1 MPPPAPAFL
10 PSNRRS
16 QRLDPTRHLQSRELW
31 NQVRFHASASR
42 YASGSDYSHINGN
55 GSNGKSSSS
64 WNSNSNIQ
72 WAISL
77 LRAILYE
84 IQPFR
89 IKPTLFQFQLFIQD
103 GGWKSCASSFH
114 SQLKSVV
121 SIVLQTIN
129 ALHQYLRN
137 IDIHSIQSFVTT
149 HKILLAKSS
158 LALIALRIYYH
169 TLIYLHDL
177 LSAGP
182 LIIILTLFTLL
193 YTIGLG
199 DNTGAGSGIPS
210 AYSVFNRGVR
220 RILGTVDGEELARQ
234 FAGGMAAV
242 RVAAAGGGGGRG
254 RGGMNNRDDDEIGG
268 VWMMHHD
275 ENERNHHR
283 RVVQEEEEPINVVN
297 ERRRQRRLE
306 RLQQQQRMGGEEGTA
321 FLQRQEVNDVDGE
334 DDIDDGDENF
344 NHGGGGGGDAAPART
359 GAGVARKSGKK
370 ARRKNNVEMRREI
383 QRQRQAAAAM
393 GFGHGMENDDGGG
406 AAALLLEEMDFDD
419 MRDFDE

>member
-42 YASGSDYSHINGN
+42 YASGGEYDSHINIGN
-55 GSNGKSSSS
+55 GNNGKSSSS

-72 WAISL
+72 WALSL

-89 IKPTLFQFQLFIQD
+89 IKPALFQFQIFIQD
-103 GGWKSCASSFH
+103 GGCISCATSFH
-114 SQLKSVV
+114 SQLKS
-121 SIVLQTIN
+121 IVATFFQIIN
-129 ALHQYLRN
+129 ALHQYLRS
-137 IDIHSIQSFVTT
+137 IDGHSIQLFIIT

-158 LALIALRIYYH
+158 IALFALRIYYL

-242 RVAAAGGGGGRG
+242 RVAAAAGGG
-254 RGGMNNRDDDEIGG
+254 GGMNNREDEIGG
-268 VWMMHHD
+268 IWMMDHD
-275 ENERNHHR
+275 ENERNRHR
-283 RVVQEEEEPINVVN
+283 RAQEEEHINMVN
-297 ERRRQRRLE
+297 ERRRQRRLD
-306 RLQQQQRMGGEEGTA
+306 RLQQQQRMGGEEGND
-321 FLQRQEVNDVDGE
+321 FPQRQEVNDDDE
-334 DDIDDGDENF
+334 DDIDDGDDENG
-344 NHGGGGGGDAAPART
+344 NHGGGGGDAAGPART
-359 GAGVARKSGKK
+359 AAGVARKSGKK
-370 ARRKNNVEMRREI
+370 ARRKNNVEMRREV

-393 GFGHGMENDDGGG
+393 GFGHGMDDGGV
-406 AAALLLEEMDFDD
+406 LLEGIDFDD
-419 MRDFDE
+419 MQNFDE